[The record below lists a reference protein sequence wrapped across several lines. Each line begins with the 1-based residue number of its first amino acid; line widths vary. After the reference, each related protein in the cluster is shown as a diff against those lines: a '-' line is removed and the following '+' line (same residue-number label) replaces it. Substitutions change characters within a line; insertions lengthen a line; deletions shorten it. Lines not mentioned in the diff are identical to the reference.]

1 MRMNAPAGTNAPAEK
16 GGAPFADRDLAP
28 RIERDV
34 QKDRPAVPAALSR
47 AGVTNLRRIIRISDG
62 GEAQLF
68 YATMDLFAD
77 LNPEQA
83 GVHMSRFN
91 EVVERLAGELAW
103 EPSPDI
109 ESLAGRIAQQV
120 VETQGAMRSEVRI
133 RAHFPIIKR
142 TPITG
147 LPTEELYTLL
157 GIAACTPERTRLV
170 VGVEVEGL
178 TVCPCAQDIMRSHSE
193 DLLQESGFTEDQVE
207 RILDVLPMASHN
219 QRGRGM
225 LLIGSERRLR
235 AEDLVDL
242 VERSMS
248 SETYELL
255 KRPDEFYVV
264 DKAHRNPRFVEDVV
278 REMLRNVVEAYP
290 DLPGDAFLLARQ
302 ENFEGIHE
310 HNAFAERCG
319 TLGEIRPEIAG
330 EAHAARHTTLEGWL
344 TT

>member
-1 MRMNAPAGTNAPAEK
+1 MRVKAEDGEGVAVPAGRNA
-16 GGAPFADRDLAP
+16 AP

-34 QKDRPAVPAALSR
+34 QNGRPAVPAALSR
-47 AGVTNLRRIIRISDG
+47 AGVTNLRRIIRISGG
-62 GEAQLF
+62 GEVQLF

-103 EPSPDI
+103 EPFPNI
-109 ESLAGRIAQQV
+109 ESLAGRMAQQV
-120 VETQGAMRSEVRI
+120 VETQDALRSEVRI

-142 TPITG
+142 TPITD
-147 LPTEELYTLL
+147 LPTEELYTLV
-157 GIAACTPERTRLV
+157 GIAASTRERTRHV

-178 TVCPCAQDIMRSHSE
+178 TVCPCAQDIMRSHAR
-193 DLLQESGFTEDQVE
+193 DLLQENGLTEEQAD
-207 RILDVLPMASHN
+207 RILGVLPIASHN
-219 QRGRGM
+219 QRGRGT
-225 LLIGSERRLR
+225 LLIGTEEKLR
-235 AEDLVDL
+235 AEDLVEV

-264 DKAHRNPRFVEDVV
+264 NKAHRNPRFVEDVV

-290 DLPGDAFLLARQ
+290 DLPADSFVMARQ

-310 HNAFAERCG
+310 HNAFAERGG
-319 TLGEIRPEIAG
+319 TLAEIRPELAG
-330 EAHAARHTTLEGWL
+330 EAHAPRHSSLDDWL
-344 TT
+344 TG

>member
-1 MRMNAPAGTNAPAEK
+1 MKSQAGSEGP
-16 GGAPFADRDLAP
+16 GRADRSAAP

-34 QKDRPAVPAALSR
+34 QRDRPAVPAALSR

-62 GEAQLF
+62 GEPQLF

-91 EVVERLAGELAW
+91 EVVERLAGELTW
-103 EPSPDI
+103 EPYPDI
-109 ESLAGRIAQQV
+109 ESLAGRMAQQV
-120 VETQGAMRSEVRI
+120 VETQDAMRSEVRI
-133 RAHFPIIKR
+133 RAHFPIVKR

-157 GIAACTPERTRLV
+157 GIAASTPERTRHL

-178 TVCPCAQDIMRSHSE
+178 TVCPCAQDIMRSHSR
-193 DLLQESGFTEDQVE
+193 DLLQENDFTEEQIDL
-207 RILDVLPMASHN
+207 ILDVLPTASHN
-219 QRGRGM
+219 QRGRGK
-225 LLIGSERRLR
+225 LLIGTEVKLR
-235 AEDLVDL
+235 AEDLVEV

-278 REMLRNVVEAYP
+278 REVLRNVVDTYP
-290 DLPGDAFLLARQ
+290 DLPADSFILARQ

-310 HNAFAERCG
+310 HNAFAERGG

-330 EAHAARHTTLEGWL
+330 KAHAARHTSLEDWL
-344 TT
+344 AG